1 MPTNP
6 ERRTQ
11 ILDAAIDILCDDGV
25 GGLTHRQVDSR
36 AGVPAGTTSNY
47 FRTRQAL
54 LEATAARTVDLHW
67 QRVEA
72 LQSAIGPL
80 SRDGLKA
87 LMVRMLEPDE
97 QFRRWTLAR
106 FELFMESTRRAELR
120 PLMAELQAAAV
131 KSATLII
138 EAAGF
143 DPDAGTDGRAQQVA
157 QRLCVQQPHHRTRA
171 GRARYRRSCGPTPE
185 YLPRRLVR
193 RARFLNDS
201 NSCRRYPDWSTGTN
215 PASGNSLSAAPLPA
229 PLSPK
234 SGTGPR
240 IGHRM
245 RWNPADTPSTSVV
258 GFEVG

>member
-1 MPTNP
+1 MTWFPMWFSWLLLIVVYPGPARCSPLRISELMPPNP
-6 ERRTQ
+6 ERRNQ

-36 AGVPAGTTSNY
+36 AGIPAGTTSNY

-80 SRDGLKA
+80 SRDA
-87 LMVRMLEPDE
+87 LRALLIRMLDPDE

-106 FELFMESTRRAELR
+106 FELFMESTRREELR

-131 KSATLII
+131 KSATLIF

-143 DPDAGTDGRAQQVA
+143 TPAPERMRRTQQAA
-157 QRLCVQQPHHRTRA
+157 QRLCVQQPHYCARA
-171 GRARYRRSCGPTPE
+171 GRPGCRRSCGPTTE
-185 YLPRRLVR
+185 CLPRLGQGLGLQCVK
-193 RARFLNDS
+193 L
-201 NSCRRYPDWSTGTN
+201 G
-215 PASGNSLSAAPLPA
+215 L
-229 PLSPK
+229 
-234 SGTGPR
+234 
-240 IGHRM
+240 
-245 RWNPADTPSTSVV
+245 AD
-258 GFEVG
+258 GA